1 MKRNI
6 SEYLRT
12 RFQGGHPAKRAVFI
26 TVIVLV
32 FLAALG
38 GAAFAGYQY
47 GFSHSI
53 RITDS
58 KQLLDSNFNLF
69 WEAVDIAKSKFVDAS
84 QVSDEKLM
92 QGAIK
97 GMLSAFDDPY
107 TTYFNA
113 SDAKKFQDDLNGSF
127 GGIGAEIG
135 IREEQLVVVSPIK
148 GNPAEAVGLRPMDRI
163 WKIDGKDTT
172 GLAVEEAVKLIRGEP
187 GTTVTL
193 SIYRD
198 GWRDAKDFKIVRAII
213 QVPTLDSEVKTLS
226 SGQKVAVMKL
236 YNFNA
241 NVPQLFYTSAVKAMQ
256 EGANGIVLDLRS
268 NPGGFL
274 DVATNLGGWL
284 LKDGS
289 VVVRERKHSGPD
301 EVLEA
306 HGNAALADIPMVVLI
321 NSGSASASE
330 ILAGALRD
338 IRGIKLIGE
347 KSFGKGSV
355 QELTTMSDQAEI
367 KVTIAHWYTPKGTKI
382 DKLGLKPDIEV
393 KMTDED
399 YTKKRDP
406 QMDKALQVLDA
417 ELLAKK

>member
-12 RFQGGHPAKRAVFI
+12 RFPSGHPAKRAVFI
-26 TVIVLV
+26 TVIALV

-38 GAAFAGYQY
+38 GAALAGYGY
-47 GFSHSI
+47 GYSHSV

-172 GLAVEEAVKLIRGEP
+172 GLAVEEAVKLIRGNP

>member
-1 MKRNI
+1 MKRKI
-6 SEYLRT
+6 SEFFKT
-12 RFQGGHPAKRAVFI
+12 RFPNGHPAKRAVA
-26 TVIVLV
+26 TTAIVL
-32 FLAALG
+32 FLLVAMS
-38 GAAFAGYQY
+38 GAAFAGYRY
-47 GFSHSI
+47 GYSHSI

-58 KQLLDSNFNLF
+58 KQLLDSDFNLF

-84 QVSDEKLM
+84 QVSDQKLM
-92 QGAIK
+92 EGAIK
-97 GMLSAFDDPY
+97 GMLGAFDDPY
-107 TTYFNA
+107 TTYFNT

-135 IREEQLVVVSPIK
+135 IRDEQLVIVSPIK

-163 WKIDGKDTT
+163 WKINDKDTT
-172 GLAVEEAVKLIRGEP
+172 GLSVEEAVKLIRGEP
-187 GTTVTL
+187 GTVVTL
-193 SIYRD
+193 SIFRT
-198 GWRDAKDFKIVRAII
+198 GWREAKDFKITRAII
-213 QVPTLDSEVKTLS
+213 QVPTLDTEVKTLA

-241 NVPQLFYTSAVKAMQ
+241 NVPQLFYNSSVKALQ

-289 VVVRERKHSGPD
+289 VVVRERKRSGPD

-306 HGNAALADIPMVVLI
+306 HGNEALANIPMVVLI

-338 IRGIKLIGE
+338 NRGIKLIGE

-355 QELTTMSDQAEI
+355 QELTPMSDQAEI

-406 QMDKALQVLDA
+406 QMDKALQVIDA